1 VAERREEMV
10 GDGQMAA
17 ATFGLRETS
26 PDGQIFICYFHLLSE
41 GLRM

>member
-1 VAERREEMV
+1 VAERREEII

-17 ATFGLRETS
+17 ATTGLSETS
-26 PDGQIFICYFHLLSE
+26 PDGLIFICYFHLLSK